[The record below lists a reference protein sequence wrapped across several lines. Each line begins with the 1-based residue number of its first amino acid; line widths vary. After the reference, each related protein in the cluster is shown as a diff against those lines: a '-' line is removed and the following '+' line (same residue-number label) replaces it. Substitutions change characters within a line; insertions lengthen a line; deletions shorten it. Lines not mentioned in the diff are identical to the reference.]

1 MAVPM
6 STARAKRDFLSVADV
21 EAEFGRLLARA
32 QEMKRARREGDL
44 SPVLPG
50 VNVALLF
57 EKPSTRTRVSFEVA
71 LHDLGGHGLYLSPK
85 DLQLGRGE
93 TIGDT
98 ARVLSRYVDAIVY
111 RAYRHE
117 DMAEL
122 ARWAS
127 VPVVNAL
134 DDREHPCQALADLL
148 TLHERWEG
156 AFRGRRLAYIGD
168 GNNVCNSLMLACG
181 LVGLDFV
188 GAVPTAYRPPPKLV
202 ELAELYAQRRGSRV
216 AFTEDPREAAR
227 GAHALYTD
235 VWVSMGEEAETAARE
250 AAFRG
255 FRIDEALLTLADPD
269 ACVLHDLPAHR
280 GQEITDGVMDG
291 PQSVV
296 WDQAENRLHAQKAIL
311 ELLLGPRL
319 RARGASA

>member
-156 AFRGRRLAYIGD
+156 
-168 GNNVCNSLMLACG
+168 
-181 LVGLDFV
+181 
-188 GAVPTAYRPPPKLV
+188 
-202 ELAELYAQRRGSRV
+202 
-216 AFTEDPREAAR
+216 
-227 GAHALYTD
+227 
-235 VWVSMGEEAETAARE
+235 
-250 AAFRG
+250 
-255 FRIDEALLTLADPD
+255 
-269 ACVLHDLPAHR
+269 
-280 GQEITDGVMDG
+280 
-291 PQSVV
+291 
-296 WDQAENRLHAQKAIL
+296 
-311 ELLLGPRL
+311 
-319 RARGASA
+319 